1 MREFAAVVGAFAGLA
16 ALLTWPLAIR
26 LGTHGYK
33 LHTAGDAQYSVWNIA
48 WVAHALLTDPLNT
61 FNANIFHPNRG
72 TLVYSEANLAAGL
85 LGAPVYWLTGNAF
98 ATHNVVVL
106 TTFVLSGT
114 ATYYLI
120 RYLVHDWRPAAV
132 GGITFAFC
140 PYAFGHLPH
149 IQLLMTAGIPA
160 SLLAFHRLVDQ
171 PTIARGV
178 LLGLAMG
185 GQALACAY
193 YAIFVA
199 LIIGFVVLLAAF
211 QRARVRDA
219 AYWKAI
225 AAAATMSI
233 VIVVPLFLE
242 YWSLQR
248 DTGFGRTLDE
258 SRAFSATW
266 ASYRTAAAYAASWF
280 TPPASEWKDTL
291 FPGFIATGFGLAGIW
306 FSWRSGGRI
315 RQDVILYSAI
325 GALALWLSF
334 GPEGGL
340 YALLYRL
347 PGFSFLRAPSRF
359 GVIVTL
365 SLSVLASMGVAEVL
379 RRRAAAPLLVAGLLA
394 LAVAE
399 RAAFIPITPV
409 PTVEPAYYALAEAPY
424 GAVLDLPPL
433 SENKDYRTARTRFM
447 IGSTVHWK
455 PIVSAYSDH
464 TPADFIEKLPVLASF
479 PTRESLR
486 LLHDDRVRYVVVHL
500 EEYRRNPSALVRLEA
515 GLKEFAPFLRDIF
528 RDNRNVV
535 YEIVGTPP

>member
-33 LHTAGDAQYSVWNIA
+33 LHTSGDAQYSVWNVA

-61 FNANIFHPNRG
+61 FNANIFYPHQG
-72 TLVYSEANLAAGL
+72 TLVYSEANLAAGV

-98 ATHNVVVL
+98 ATHNFVVL
-106 TTFVLSGT
+106 ASFVLSGT

-120 RYLVHDWRPAAV
+120 RYLVRDWRSAAL
-132 GGITFAFC
+132 GGITFAFS

-160 SLLAFHRLVDQ
+160 SLLAFHHLVDG
-171 PTIARGV
+171 PTAGRGA

-185 GQALACAY
+185 AQALACAY

-199 LIIGFVVLLAAF
+199 LIIGFATLLLAF
-211 QRARVRDA
+211 QNGRFRQF

-225 AAAATMSI
+225 AAAAVVSI
-233 VIVVPLFLE
+233 AIVGPLFLE

-248 DTGFGRTLDE
+248 DTGFARTIDE
-258 SRAFSATW
+258 SRAFAATW
-266 ASYRTAAAYAASWF
+266 ASYRTAGAYAARWF
-280 TPPASEWKDTL
+280 TPSAEEGKDTL
-291 FPGFIATGFGLAGIW
+291 FPGFIALGLGIAGGLIG
-306 FSWRSGGRI
+306 WRSGGRR
-315 RQDVILYSAI
+315 RQHVVLYSAI

-340 YALLYRL
+340 YALLHPL

-359 GVIVTL
+359 GVVVIL
-365 SLSVLASMGVAEVL
+365 SLSVFASIALAGIL
-379 RRRAAAPLLVAGLLA
+379 RRRRAPLLVAGLLA
-394 LAVAE
+394 FAVAE
-399 RAAFIPITPV
+399 RAAWIPITPV
-409 PTVEPAYYALAEAPY
+409 PEIEPAYYALAKAPY

-433 SENKDYRTARTRFM
+433 SESKIYRTSRTRFM

-464 TPADFIEKLPVLASF
+464 TPPEFIRKLPVLAAF
-479 PTRESLR
+479 PAGESLQ
-486 LLHDDRVRYVVVHL
+486 LLHDDKVRYVVVHL
-500 EEYRRNPSALVRLEA
+500 EEYRRNPGAMERLEA
-515 GLKEFAPFLRDIF
+515 GLEEAAPFLKEIF
-528 RDNRNVV
+528 RDQENVV
-535 YEIVGTPP
+535 YELVGTLP

>member
-1 MREFAAVVGAFAGLA
+1 MREFAAVVGAFAGLT

-33 LHTAGDAQYSVWNIA
+33 LQHAGDAQYSVWNIA
-48 WVAHALLTDPLNT
+48 WVAHALLTDPVNT
-61 FNANIFHPNRG
+61 FNANIFYPHRG
-72 TLVYSEANLAAGL
+72 ALVYSEANLAAGF

-98 ATHNVVVL
+98 ATHNFVVL
-106 TTFVLSGT
+106 LSFVLSGT

-120 RYLVHDWRPAAV
+120 RYLVHDWRAAAL
-132 GGITFAFC
+132 GGITFAFS

-171 PTIARGV
+171 PTAGRGA

-185 GQALACAY
+185 AQALACAY

-199 LIIGFVVLLAAF
+199 LLIGFATLLLAF
-211 QRARVRDA
+211 QQGRFRQL
-219 AYWKAI
+219 AYLKAI
-225 AAAATMSI
+225 GTAAAVSI
-233 VIVVPLFLE
+233 AVVGPLFLE

-266 ASYRTAAAYAASWF
+266 ASYRTAGAYAASWF
-280 TPPASEWKDTL
+280 TPSAEDGKDTL
-291 FPGFIATGFGLAGIW
+291 FPGFIALGLGIPGVILG
-306 FSWRSGGRI
+306 WRSGDRI
-315 RQDVILYSAI
+315 RQYVKLYSAI

-340 YALLYRL
+340 YALLYPL

-359 GVIVTL
+359 GVIVIL
-365 SLSVLASMGVAEVL
+365 ALSVFASIALAEIL
-379 RRRAAAPLLVAGLLA
+379 RRRRAPLLVAGLLA
-394 LAVAE
+394 FAVAE
-399 RAAFIPITPV
+399 RAASIPITPA
-409 PTVEPAYYALAEAPY
+409 PRIAPAYYALAQAPY

-433 SENKDYRTARTRFM
+433 SETKNYRTARTRFM
-447 IGSTVHWK
+447 IGSTIHWK

-464 TPADFIEKLPVLASF
+464 TPAAFIEKLPVLAAL
-479 PTRESLR
+479 PTRESLG
-486 LLHDDRVRYVVVHL
+486 LLRDDRVRYVVVHL
-500 EEYRRNPSALVRLEA
+500 EEYRRNPGELTRLES
-515 GLKEFAPFLRDIF
+515 GLREFAPYLKEIF
-528 RDNRNVV
+528 RDQQNVV
-535 YEIVGTPP
+535 YELVGTLP

>member
-33 LHTAGDAQYSVWNIA
+33 LHTTGDAQYSVWNIA

-61 FNANIFHPNRG
+61 FNANIFYPHRG
-72 TLVYSEANLAAGL
+72 TLVYSEANLAAGV

-98 ATHNVVVL
+98 ATHNFVVL
-106 TTFVLSGT
+106 ASFVLSGT

-120 RYLVHDWRPAAV
+120 RYLVQDWRAAAL
-132 GGITFAFC
+132 GGITFAFS

-160 SLLAFHRLVDQ
+160 SLLAFHRLVDR
-171 PTIARGV
+171 PTAGRGV

-185 GQALACAY
+185 AQALACAY

-199 LIIGFVVLLAAF
+199 LIIGFATLLLAF
-211 QRARVRDA
+211 QQGRFRLF

-225 AAAATMSI
+225 GVAAAISI
-233 VIVVPLFLE
+233 AIVGPLFLE

-248 DTGFGRTLDE
+248 DTGFERTVDE

-266 ASYRTAAAYAASWF
+266 ASYRTAGAYAARWF
-280 TPPASEWKDTL
+280 TPSAEEGKDTL
-291 FPGFIATGFGLAGIW
+291 FPGFIALGLGIAGVLLG
-306 FSWRSGGRI
+306 WRSGGRI
-315 RQDVILYSAI
+315 RQYVILYSAI

-340 YALLYRL
+340 YALLHPL

-359 GVIVTL
+359 GVIVML
-365 SLSVLASMGVAEVL
+365 SLSVFASIALADIL
-379 RRRAAAPLLVAGLLA
+379 RQRRAPLLVAGLLA
-394 LAVAE
+394 FAVAE
-399 RAAFIPITPV
+399 RAAWIPITPV
-409 PTVEPAYYALAEAPY
+409 PRIEPAYYALAKVPD
-424 GAVLDLPPL
+424 GAVLDVPPL
-433 SENKDYRTARTRFM
+433 SETKIYRTARTRFM

-464 TPADFIEKLPVLASF
+464 TPADFIEKLPVLAAF
-479 PTRESLR
+479 PTQESLR
-486 LLHDDRVRYVVVHL
+486 LLRDDRVRYVVVHL
-500 EEYRRNPSALVRLEA
+500 EEYRRNPGAMERLEA
-515 GLKEFAPFLRDIF
+515 GLKEHASFLKQIF
-528 RDNRNVV
+528 SDEQNAV
-535 YEIVGTPP
+535 YELVGTLP